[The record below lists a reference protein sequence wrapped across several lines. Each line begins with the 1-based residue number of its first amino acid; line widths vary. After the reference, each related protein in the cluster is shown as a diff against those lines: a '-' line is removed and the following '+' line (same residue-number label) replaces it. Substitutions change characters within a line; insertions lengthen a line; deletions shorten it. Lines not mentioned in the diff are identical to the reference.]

1 MNILNEHPLILI
13 AIVSVSLF
21 SAYLKLTKNKG
32 LRYKP
37 VKYLNTKSEQNFFN
51 QLQRVIP
58 SDYYLV
64 CKVRLADICLP
75 RDSKNIIA
83 FNKVA
88 QKHCDFVI
96 IYKKDSK
103 VKCAIE
109 LDDKSHLTMSA
120 IKRDN
125 EKDNALN
132 SSGIPLFRINTTRK
146 YDLSDIKN
154 FLDNRKVY
162 NETKKEIALATN
174 LNCPRCTKGIME
186 RVNMKWPNKDSY
198 FYECKNTICNYK
210 TDPVKG

>member
-1 MNILNEHPLILI
+1 LNILNEHPLILI
-13 AIVSVSLF
+13 AIVSVLLF
-21 SAYLKLTKNKG
+21 SVYLKLTKNKG

-64 CKVRLADICLP
+64 CKVRLADVCLP
-75 RDSKNIIA
+75 RDSKDIIA

-132 SSGIPLFRINTTRK
+132 SSGIPLFRIKTTRK

-154 FLDNRKVY
+154 FLDNRKFY
-162 NETKKEIALATN
+162 NETKKETGIATT

-186 RVNMKWPNKDSY
+186 RVNMKWPNKGSHY
-198 FYECKNTICNYK
+198 YECRNSICKYK
-210 TDPVKG
+210 TKP

>member
-13 AIVSVSLF
+13 AIVSVLLF
-21 SAYLKLTKNKG
+21 SVYLKLTKNKG

-64 CKVRLADICLP
+64 CKVRLADVCLP
-75 RDSKNIIA
+75 RDSKDIIA

-132 SSGIPLFRINTTRK
+132 SSGIPLFRIKTTRK

-154 FLDNRKVY
+154 FLDNRKFY
-162 NETKKEIALATN
+162 NETKKETGIATT

-186 RVNMKWPNKDSY
+186 RVNMKWPNKGSHY
-198 FYECKNTICNYK
+198 YECRNSICKYK
-210 TDPVKG
+210 TKP